1 MSDFTGFGVVLETV
15 VTIGLIVGWGQRR
28 SSGAADDRSSGV
40 AANVTANNAPNN
52 AANDAKVTQRQMFE
66 QLQTLLVNYPSVSQ
80 AAMANPTMPAKNIV
94 PLFTPLGNLVRQWGY
109 VAIGQPWEAVEYDPQ
124 WHQPDV
130 PDIQPGERVYVR
142 FIGYRDGNDILVP
155 AKVSRTLPL
164 IP

>member
-15 VTIGLIVGWGQRR
+15 VTIGLIVGWGKRR
-28 SSGAADDRSSGV
+28 ATTSHPTPTIKPTADTR
-40 AANVTANNAPNN
+40 AM
-52 AANDAKVTQRQMFE
+52 QRQIFE

-94 PLFTPLGNLVRQWGY
+94 PLFTPLGNLLTAWRY
-109 VAIGQPWEAVEYDPQ
+109 VAIGQPWEAVTFDPQ

-142 FIGYRDGNDILVP
+142 FVGYRDGDDILVP